1 MAWALVGQD
10 SWGLTARL
18 SVDFRKPV
26 LIGSPVRAEGWITDK
41 RRRLLRTQGRIV
53 DAATGEVL
61 AVAEAVYVPAPEE
74 RKRELKARY
83 QFRLVDDGD
92 PSDGPYPSR

>member
-1 MAWALVGQD
+1 
-10 SWGLTARL
+10 
-18 SVDFRKPV
+18 V
-26 LIGSPVRAEGWITDK
+26 LIGNPVRAEGWITDR
-41 RRRLLRTQGRIV
+41 RRRLPRTQGQIV

-83 QFRLVDDGD
+83 QFRLVDDDD
-92 PSDGPYPSR
+92 PSDGAHPSQ